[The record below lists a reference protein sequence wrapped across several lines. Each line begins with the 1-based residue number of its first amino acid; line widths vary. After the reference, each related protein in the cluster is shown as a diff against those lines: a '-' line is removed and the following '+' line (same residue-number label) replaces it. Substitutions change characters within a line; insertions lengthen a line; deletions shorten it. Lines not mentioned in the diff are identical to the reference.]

1 MPSCQHCRFEFPA
14 LQTPISTCPR
24 CGQSL
29 AESEGRQNWTS
40 IARLTNLAE
49 VGYFADA
56 LETRGMPT
64 KVRQH
69 NEYSALDGT
78 WRSTFILQ
86 VPQTDGAAAAELMEH
101 ELAQSQDEV
110 EDWEFTRAAGENG
123 TPSFPAAPWKS
134 LALVLVASGLAYCAG
149 HSGVDQLHGQR
160 PPRLQPSLWQAL
172 RESSGPLVTNGP
184 PGKPCRRISF
194 DPATGSVFLEDD
206 FDGDGR
212 FDRLRQF
219 QEGRLV
225 GELAR

>member
-14 LQTPISTCPR
+14 HQTPTSTCPR
-24 CGQSL
+24 CGQAL
-29 AESEGRQNWTS
+29 AESEVGQDWTS

-86 VPQTDGAAAAELMEH
+86 VPQTDGVAAAELIEH
-101 ELAQSQDEV
+101 ELAQSADEA
-110 EDWEFTRAAGENG
+110 EDWDLARAAGDSG
-123 TPSFPAAPWKS
+123 PPSFPAAPWKS
-134 LALVLVASGLAYCAG
+134 LAMVLVASGLAYCAG
-149 HSGVDQLHGQR
+149 HSGADQL

-172 RESSGPLVTNGP
+172 RESSSPLVTNGP
-184 PGKPCRRISF
+184 PGTPRQRISF
-194 DPATGSVFLEDD
+194 DPATGSILLEDD

-225 GELAR
+225 RELAR